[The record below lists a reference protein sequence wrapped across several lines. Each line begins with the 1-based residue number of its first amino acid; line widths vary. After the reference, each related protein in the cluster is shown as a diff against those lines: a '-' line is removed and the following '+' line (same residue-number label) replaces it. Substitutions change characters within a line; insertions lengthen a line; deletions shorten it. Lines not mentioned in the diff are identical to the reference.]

1 MGVFRFK
8 QFTVCDDRAT
18 MKVGTDAVLLG
29 AWVDISLTK
38 NILDIG
44 TGSGI
49 IALMMGQRTGPDVKI
64 DAVELLE
71 QDAQQASENISKS
84 PWPGKISV
92 SRTSIQEFY
101 PGRHYDRIICNPPY
115 FSKSLL
121 PPTGTRSKVRHDTA
135 LTSDDLLTATGRLLS
150 PMGKLCLILPFVE
163 SVVFIQK
170 ANSMDLFLHHV
181 MKFFTRQGK
190 AQERTLME
198 FGFKAEPLRE
208 DSSILYQ
215 SKNQWTKEY
224 RKLTQDFYLD
234 Q

>member
-1 MGVFRFK
+1 MGVFKFK
-8 QFTVCDDRAT
+8 LFTVCDDRAT

-121 PPTGTRSKVRHDTA
+121 PPTVKRSKVRHDTT
-135 LTSDDLLTATGRLLS
+135 LTSDELLAAIDRLLS
-150 PMGKLCLILPFVE
+150 PAGKFCLILPVVE
-163 SVVFIQK
+163 SEVFMQK
-170 ANSMDLFLHHV
+170 ANSKNLFLHHV
-181 MKFFTRQGK
+181 TKFFSRHGK

-198 FGFKAEPLRE
+198 FGFTSAPLRE
-208 DSSILYQ
+208 DSLILYQ
-215 SKNQWTKEY
+215 SKNQWTTEY

>member
-1 MGVFRFK
+1 MGIFKFK
-8 QFTVCDDRAT
+8 QFSVCDDRAS

-29 AWVDISLTK
+29 AWVDILLAK

-49 IALMMGQRTGPDVKI
+49 IALMIAQRTGPDVKI
-64 DAVELLE
+64 NAVELLA
-71 QDAQQASENISKS
+71 QDAQQASENISNS

-92 SRTSIQEFY
+92 SNTSIQEFY

-121 PPTGTRSKVRHDTA
+121 PPIDTRSKVRHDTA
-135 LTSDDLLTATGRLLS
+135 LTLDELLAATGRLLS
-150 PMGKLCLILPFVE
+150 PMGKLSLILPFVE
-163 SVVFIQK
+163 SKAFIRK
-170 ANSMDLFLHHV
+170 ANSKGLFLHHLT
-181 MKFFTRQGK
+181 KFFTRHGK

-198 FGFKAEPLRE
+198 FGFTTAPLRE
-208 DSSILYQ
+208 DSLILYQ
-215 SKNQWTKEY
+215 SKSHWTKEY

>member
-1 MGVFRFK
+1 MGVFKFK
-8 QFTVCDDRAT
+8 LFTVCDDRAT

-71 QDAQQASENISKS
+71 QDAMQASENISAS
-84 PWPGKISV
+84 PWPEKISV
-92 SRTSIQEFY
+92 SNTSLQEFF
-101 PGRHYDRIICNPPY
+101 PERRYDRIICNPPY

-121 PPTGTRSKVRHDTA
+121 PPTDKRSKVRHDTT
-135 LTSDDLLTATGRLLS
+135 LTSDELLAAIDRLLS
-150 PMGKLCLILPFVE
+150 PAGKFCLILPVVE
-163 SVVFIQK
+163 SEVFMQK
-170 ANSMDLFLHHV
+170 ANSKNLFLHHV
-181 MKFFTRQGK
+181 TKFFSRHGK

-198 FGFKAEPLRE
+198 FGFTSAPLRE
-208 DSSILYQ
+208 DSLILYQ
-215 SKNQWTKEY
+215 SKNQWTTEY